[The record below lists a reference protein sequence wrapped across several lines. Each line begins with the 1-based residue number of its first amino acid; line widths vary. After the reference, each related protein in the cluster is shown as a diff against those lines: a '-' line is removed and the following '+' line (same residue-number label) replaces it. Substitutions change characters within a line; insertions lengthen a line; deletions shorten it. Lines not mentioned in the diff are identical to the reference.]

1 MSDDLVILTLTR
13 IEASHLT
20 DLVGQ
25 FQELLSEEDPSKDP
39 AMARLT
45 PDIYP
50 DDEEASNDLH
60 DVTRSELLGRRALDA
75 ATVRADL
82 DRIEEGSV
90 GDALSAVDVSI
101 AGSHLDPWLRT
112 LAALRLVLASRL
124 GISDDT
130 EESDDDPARALYE
143 WLGFRL
149 EGLVQVAEQRDD
161 L

>member
-25 FQELLSEEDPSKDP
+25 FQQLLSEEDPSDDP

-60 DVTRSELLGRRALDA
+60 EVTRSELLGRRARDA

-90 GDALSAVDVSI
+90 GDALSPVDVSI

-112 LAALRLVLASRL
+112 LAALRLVLAGRL

-130 EESDDDPARALYE
+130 EASDDDPAYALYE